1 MSHKPLESSAC
12 DKMTLTTIQTF
23 LLFESCCDIKDD
35 DDNSWDLINTPL
47 IVVSLDHLR
56 HKEDKQ
62 TDRQTSAWI
71 RPGQGNK
78 AKVMTNEDSILSLKC
93 GKMMPKDSNTAPIH
107 PRPHATGVPVYLARY
122 GCFKRRMLIYLIT
135 ASGS

>member
-71 RPGQGNK
+71 RPGHLDLGAEKN
-78 AKVMTNEDSILSLKC
+78 
-93 GKMMPKDSNTAPIH
+93 
-107 PRPHATGVPVYLARY
+107 PR
-122 GCFKRRMLIYLIT
+122 
-135 ASGS
+135 